1 MEKKRLDGRIQRQR
15 MVDQKNVTYKKEN
28 YILNFDI
35 EKCQKKKENSS
46 MVNFNEQM
54 VDYNE
59 IPMEKINDEIFKVI
73 CLSLAIQCRW
83 QMMALLMLGLVVA
96 AHGLE
101 DERAPGWTTRHERRQ
116 WLLVRVKGKERRK
129 ENRRSHLGR
138 MANKRQFQIFMMVAV
153 RSTANGMETQQIL
166 QQMSQLASAATS
178 AAQAATEATQAF
190 AKASGSTAQGLE
202 SATKILK
209 SPDTFTG
216 DDPLLFSSWKL
227 HFESWLS
234 FGDARFTDLLMKT
247 EQGSEPDHTVYTPE
261 QTALANKFF
270 AVLSSYLRGRC
281 TQLVMANQQHK
292 DGFKLW
298 FQMRREFLPATR
310 QRSLAIAQTLG
321 QHPNFNN
328 KISMLENILQYE
340 QLVNQYEQT
349 SKDTYPSDLKTA
361 TLIRC
366 APQKLREHLQLS
378 LSDRSTYADV
388 REALF
393 ADERTSKS
401 FSQEQ
406 ILKQLKQHRQW
417 FGTNG
422 SRQSARQR

>member
-1 MEKKRLDGRIQRQR
+1 MDDEAMVLMTELRAQQWSEADGNSLEEKEKEKNLVTENDMAQDEVDEEVKRSTTEKKEKLDGRIQQR
-15 MVDQKNVTYKKEN
+15 MVDQQENVTYKKES

-54 VDYNE
+54 ADYIE
-59 IPMEKINDEIFKVI
+59 IPMEKVNDKIFEVI

-101 DERAPGWTTRHERRQ
+101 EGERAPGWTTRHERRQ

-129 ENRRSHLGR
+129 ENRRSDLGR
-138 MANKRQFQIFMMVAV
+138 MANKRQFQIFMMVAML
-153 RSTANGMETQQIL
+153 SAANGMETQQIL

-216 DDPLLFSSWKL
+216 DDPLLFSSWNL
-227 HFESWLS
+227 QFESWLS
-234 FGDARFTDLLMKT
+234 FGDARSTDLLMKT

-281 TQLVMANQQHK
+281 MQLVRANQQHK

-298 FQMRREFLPATR
+298 FQMCRAFLPATR

-321 QHPNFNN
+321 QYPNFNN

-349 SKDTYPSDLKTA
+349 SKETYPENIYNFL
-361 TLIRC
+361 
-366 APQKLREHLQLS
+366 
-378 LSDRSTYADV
+378 
-388 REALF
+388 
-393 ADERTSKS
+393 
-401 FSQEQ
+401 
-406 ILKQLKQHRQW
+406 
-417 FGTNG
+417 
-422 SRQSARQR
+422 